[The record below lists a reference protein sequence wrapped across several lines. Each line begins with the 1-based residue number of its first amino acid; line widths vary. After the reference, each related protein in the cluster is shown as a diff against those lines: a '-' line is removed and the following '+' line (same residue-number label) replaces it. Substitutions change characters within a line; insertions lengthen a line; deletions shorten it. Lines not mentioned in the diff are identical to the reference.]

1 MHKSPLFSII
11 TVCKN
16 SANTIEKTLKSV
28 EMQSYSPIEY
38 IVIDC
43 ISHDGTL
50 DLIKSCAAVSK
61 WVSEP
66 DEGVADAFNKGISL
80 ASGEWIGILNA
91 DDWYEKD
98 AIAMVAQH
106 IEHADV
112 IHGPVR
118 YWRDDGTKQIFHPN
132 QSVIR
137 REMSINHP
145 SVFVRR
151 AVYKDVGGFDRSF
164 RLAMDYELL
173 LRILKS
179 GYRFH
184 CISKYVLANMRCG
197 GLSDIYWR
205 EALGEVMRAKEL
217 HYPSIVMH
225 KVYYCFQIFR
235 SCVQK
240 ILTMF
245 GMQFCVNYYRRFF
258 SLMKKNGQ
266 N

>member
-1 MHKSPLFSII
+1 MLKKPLFSII
-11 TVCKN
+11 TICKN
-16 SANTIEKTLKSV
+16 SANTIGKTLKSV
-28 EMQSYSPIEY
+28 ESQSYPLIEY

-43 ISHDGTL
+43 VSSDGTL
-50 DLIKSCAAVSK
+50 DIVKASPAVSK

-66 DEGVADAFNKGISL
+66 DEGVADAFNKGISI
-80 ASGEWIGILNA
+80 ASGEWVGILNA
-91 DDWYEKD
+91 DDWYEIE
-98 AIAMVAQH
+98 AIATVAQH

-118 YWRDDGTKQIFHPN
+118 YWRDDGTKQIFYPN
-132 QSVIR
+132 QALLR
-137 REMSINHP
+137 REMTINHP

-184 CISKYVLANMRCG
+184 CISKYVLVNMRSG
-197 GLSDIYWR
+197 GLSDIYWK

-217 HYPSIVMH
+217 HYPSLLMH

-235 SCVQK
+235 SVVQK
-240 ILTMF
+240 VLTML

-258 SLMKKNGQ
+258 SLMRKK
-266 N
+266 